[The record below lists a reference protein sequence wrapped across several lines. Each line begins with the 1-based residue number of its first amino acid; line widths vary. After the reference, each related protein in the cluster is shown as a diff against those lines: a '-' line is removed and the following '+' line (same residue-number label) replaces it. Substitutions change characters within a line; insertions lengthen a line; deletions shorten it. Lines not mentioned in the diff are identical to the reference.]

1 MTNIAGQSGI
11 TFPTRKIKIVHAD
24 IEIEAIVTN
33 TEYER
38 LLTVFNEQ
46 EMNPMI
52 KLTIISSSG
61 DKAEFTNL
69 SLITK
74 ERIT

>member
-1 MTNIAGQSGI
+1 MTKNIAGKSSI

-24 IEIEAIVTN
+24 IEVDVIVTDM
-33 TEYER
+33 EHDR
-38 LLTVFNEQ
+38 MLSVFNEQ

-61 DKAEFTNL
+61 SKAEFTNL
-69 SLITK
+69 NLIT
-74 ERIT
+74 

>member
-1 MTNIAGQSGI
+1 MTNIAGKSGI

-24 IEIEAIVTN
+24 IEIDTIVTDR
-33 TEYER
+33 EYER
-38 LLTVFNEQ
+38 LLSVFNEQ

-61 DKAEFTNL
+61 DRAEFTNL
-69 SLITK
+69 SLITQ
-74 ERIT
+74 EGIT